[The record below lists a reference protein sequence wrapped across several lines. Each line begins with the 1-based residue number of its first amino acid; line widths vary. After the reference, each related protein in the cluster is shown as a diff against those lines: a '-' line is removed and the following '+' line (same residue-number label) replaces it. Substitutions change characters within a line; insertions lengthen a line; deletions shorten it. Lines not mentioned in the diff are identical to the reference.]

1 MLGIASMAAVPI
13 GLASIPFVEYINP
26 FANPLRR
33 PISLFI
39 FVVGYVSAIGLGTLS
54 LLPV

>member
-1 MLGIASMAAVPI
+1 MAAVPI
-13 GLASIPFVEYINP
+13 GLASIPFVETINP

-39 FVVGYVSAIGLGTLS
+39 FVVDNVSAIGLGTLS
-54 LLPV
+54 LLPVYHD